1 MPDSLRI
8 IIAATLSII
17 ILIVW
22 ETFFAMPQFK
32 DNATD
37 QLPTGME
44 AQVATCEATEAPE
57 DLPEKYIEFNSQSIS
72 GRINLL
78 GAKIDT
84 LYLQDFQSNNLPSD
98 CPDYGMQLF
107 FPGNQ
112 SNNAYFATFGWLAS
126 KDNKDYT
133 LPTAQ
138 TLWDGEKQIIDG
150 KEHIILSWQNEQAMK
165 FTIDIEI
172 ADKYLFK
179 TLQKIENNS
188 NNPIKLQA
196 YSLIS
201 RTQSEEGEKRNMM
214 VHEGGIIE
222 TNNVVNEYD
231 FSDIAKTGQIEINKT
246 SGWAG
251 FSDKYWLAALA
262 PKYDNYA
269 RFARFYKKDKDLD
282 QFQLDFVSQIINIA
296 PKDSHSTETLLFAG
310 AKELKV
316 LDKYRDQY
324 SLPMFDRTVD
334 FGILYFL
341 TKPIFFLLSYFYSVV
356 GNFGIAILLLTVVI
370 KALLFPLAFKG
381 FKAMNRLKDLQ
392 PKVEALRKKFTDKPE
407 EFQKAVVALYKKEKV
422 NPLSGCL
429 PLLLQM
435 PVFFALYKVLY
446 VNIEMHN
453 APFFWWIKDLSAPD
467 PLSVFNLFGLI
478 DWNMPAFL
486 NIGILPIL
494 MALSMYVQQQ
504 LSPAPADPLQAKMM
518 KLLPVIFLVM
528 FASFPSGLII
538 YITWSNIL
546 SIVQQLMIKKL
557 SS

>member
-1 MPDSLRI
+1 MPHSLRI
-8 IIAATLSII
+8 IIAAALSII

-22 ETFFAMPQFK
+22 EMFFAIPQFE
-32 DNATD
+32 DNKAD
-37 QLPTGME
+37 QLPAGME
-44 AQVATCEATEAPE
+44 AQVATCEATEEPQG
-57 DLPEKYIEFNSQSIS
+57 LPEKYIEFNAEGIS
-72 GRINLL
+72 GRVNLL
-78 GAKIDT
+78 GARIDT
-84 LYLQDFQSNNLPSD
+84 LYLKEYKSNNLPSD
-98 CPDYGMQLF
+98 CPDYGMQFF
-107 FPGNQ
+107 FPGGQ
-112 SNNAYFATFGWLAS
+112 SDNSYFATFGWLIA
-126 KDNKDYT
+126 KDSKDYT

-138 TLWDGEKQIIDG
+138 TLWEGEKRIIDG
-150 KEHIILSWQNEQAMK
+150 KEHVILSWQNEQNIK
-165 FTIDIEI
+165 FIIDIEI
-172 ADKYLFK
+172 RDKYLFK
-179 TLQKIENNS
+179 VMQKVENS
-188 NNPIKLQA
+188 SKDPIKLQV

-201 RTQSEEGEKRNMM
+201 RTQSDSGEKRNMM

-222 TNNVVNEYD
+222 SNDIVTEYD
-231 FSDIAKTGQIEINKT
+231 FGDIAKTGQIEINKT

-251 FSDKYWLAALA
+251 FSDKYWLAVLA
-262 PKYDNYA
+262 PKYENYA
-269 RFARFYKKDKDLD
+269 RFARFYKQDKDLEK
-282 QFQLDFVSQIINIA
+282 FQLDFVSQIIDVVPEKSN
-296 PKDSHSTETLLFAG
+296 STETLLFAG

-316 LDKYRDQY
+316 LDEYRDKY
-324 SLPMFDRTVD
+324 SLVMFDRTVD
-334 FGILYFL
+334 FGVLYFL

-356 GNFGIAILLLTVVI
+356 GNFGIAILLLTIVI

-392 PKVEALRKKFTDKPE
+392 PKVEALRKKFADKPE
-407 EFQKAVVALYKKEKV
+407 EFQKSVVALYKKEKV

-467 PLSVFNLFGLI
+467 PLSVFNLFGLVP
-478 DWNMPAFL
+478 WNMPAFL

-494 MALSMYVQQQ
+494 MAISMYVQQQ
-504 LSPAPADPLQAKMM
+504 LSPAPADPMQAKMM

-546 SIVQQLMIKKL
+546 SIIQQLMIKKL